1 MVYSSPVDSKLVG
14 SDDEETVVNV
24 ANPPAVE
31 PVTEKNNSRKKI
43 IPIGIAIFV
52 VVGSATAL
60 LVHSNRPTK
69 EVVESIDLPS
79 AVEPDSNVSKEVEMP
94 DHPVLHTEPP
104 ISEIKEIG
112 RAHV

>member
-31 PVTEKNNSRKKI
+31 PITEKNNSRKKI

-69 EVVESIDLPS
+69 RLSR
-79 AVEPDSNVSKEVEMP
+79 
-94 DHPVLHTEPP
+94 VL
-104 ISEIKEIG
+104 IYLQLWSRIAMSQKK
-112 RAHV
+112 

>member
-1 MVYSSPVDSKLVG
+1 M
-14 SDDEETVVNV
+14 

-31 PVTEKNNSRKKI
+31 PITEKNNSRKKI

-104 ISEIKEIG
+104 ISKIKKAEKQEPK
-112 RAHV
+112 V